1 MDKKSEKQFLF
12 ARRQRLTYLLEAT
25 RDPKEILDLTIM
37 ILFQQVKQLVVLGS
51 LLRGPIL
58 AMLLE
63 ERKKISEPVA
73 TALRS
78 LAEDLN
84 QGSTVT

>member
-1 MDKKSEKQFLF
+1 
-12 ARRQRLTYLLEAT
+12 
-25 RDPKEILDLTIM
+25 M

-78 LAEDLN
+78 LGEALEK
-84 QGSTVT
+84 GSTVDDSLIAAVKECGLCKDISKHQVTDYART